1 MTEPITSF
9 RGDYDFLSNFYP
21 SAIEMDGAIYPT
33 VEHAFQAA
41 KTHDPDQRLAFQNAK
56 TPSGAKQMGRKIKRR
71 PDWFDVSLVIMES
84 LVRQK
89 FKKYSD
95 LRSKL
100 LSTNDA
106 LLIEGNTWRDK
117 FYGAIWDSKKS
128 EWVGENHL
136 GRILMKI
143 RAELHDETT

>member
-9 RGDYDFLSNFYP
+9 RGEYDFLSNFYP
-21 SAIEMDGAIYPT
+21 SPVEMDGAVYPT

-41 KTHDPDQRLAFQNAK
+41 KTHDPDQRPAFQNAK

-71 PDWFDVSLVIMES
+71 MDWFNVSLVIMES

-89 FKKYSD
+89 FTKYTD

-100 LSTNDA
+100 LSTSDA
-106 LLIEGNTWRDK
+106 PLIEGNTWRDK

-143 RAELHDETT
+143 RAELQDETT

>member
-1 MTEPITSF
+1 MAEPITSF

-21 SAIEMDGAIYPT
+21 SAVEMDGAIYPT

-41 KTHDPDQRLAFQNAK
+41 KTHDVAQRSALQNAK
-56 TPSGAKQMGRKIKRR
+56 TPSGAKQMGRRIKRR
-71 PDWFDVSLVIMES
+71 ADWFDVSLVIMES

-89 FKKYSD
+89 FTKYLD
-95 LRSKL
+95 LRTKL
-100 LSTNDA
+100 LSTNDSH
-106 LLIEGNTWRDK
+106 LIEGNTWRDK
-117 FYGAIWDSKKS
+117 FYGAVWDSKKS

-143 RAELHDETT
+143 RAELQHETA